1 MLSDKAK
8 LHAIIDRIEVGLIN
22 RDDIIALRG
31 AVERLDELDDL
42 VDAVCACRTQEIPI
56 LRGQNGR
63 LLGCEAGEL
72 IRDLVG
78 DDDAPGRP

>member
-22 RDDIIALRG
+22 RDDIITLRG

-42 VDAVCACRTQEIPI
+42 VDAVCACRTQEIPV
-56 LRGQNGR
+56 LRGIVFYPS
-63 LLGCEAGEL
+63 E
-72 IRDLVG
+72 
-78 DDDAPGRP
+78 DDNAPGRP